1 MGIKRVKLNYKPI
14 IKRRSNE
21 VAYVVSTS
29 HVNAVNR
36 SIENKI
42 TRNQAEL
49 DSSYLEASNYVVKTA
64 NKVLTKTYI
73 SKNT

>member
-42 TRNQAEL
+42 KRNQAEL
-49 DSSYLEASNYVVKTA
+49 DSFYLEASNYVVETA

>member
-21 VAYVVSTS
+21 VAYVVKST
-29 HVNAVNR
+29 
-36 SIENKI
+36 
-42 TRNQAEL
+42 
-49 DSSYLEASNYVVKTA
+49 

>member
-42 TRNQAEL
+42 KRNQAEL
-49 DSSYLEASNYVVKTA
+49 DSS
-64 NKVLTKTYI
+64 I
-73 SKNT
+73 

>member
-14 IKRRSNE
+14 IKRRCNE

-42 TRNQAEL
+42 KRNQAEL
-49 DSSYLEASNYVVKTA
+49 DSSYLEASNYVVKTV